1 MKTGSIKKFDSTGR
15 TDSRDGTRQAQWQ
28 SRSRF
33 KRMLYSISLESE
45 WSRFALVVFIVVII
59 WLLNTRFSG
68 SN

>member
-1 MKTGSIKKFDSTGR
+1 MKTGSIKKFDPTGR
-15 TDSRDGTRQAQWQ
+15 TDSRDGVRQAQWQ

-45 WSRFALVVFIVVII
+45 WSRFVLVLLIVVVI
-59 WLLNTRFSG
+59 WLLNNRFSV

>member
-1 MKTGSIKKFDSTGR
+1 MKVVFYGA
-15 TDSRDGTRQAQWQ
+15 RQAQWQ

-45 WSRFALVVFIVVII
+45 WSRFVLVLLIVVVI
-59 WLLNTRFSG
+59 WLLNTRFSV

>member
-1 MKTGSIKKFDSTGR
+1 MKTGLINKFNSTGR
-15 TDSRDGTRQAQWQ
+15 AHSRDEARQAQWQ
-28 SRSRF
+28 PRSRF

-45 WSRFALVVFIVVII
+45 WSRFVLVLLIVVAI